1 MAPRSAAALW
11 LAVAVSSA
19 SVLGC
24 DFDRTLDPNTQMQGL
39 TQDYNAYS
47 LDVCKSNCCED
58 ASCEAYQFQQ
68 GFHGMMS
75 CFRGPDGGSGQP
87 AGGMPWQGEA
97 GRGKKDGDG
106 KSGGGGGPGGVD
118 EYEDAR
124 AAIFTCAFF
133 FCGYLMLG
141 TMHGQ
146 SQGRHGAN
154 ALPHAFFWQ
163 NLHGLVI
170 DGYHF
175 FFYAQAGK
183 PPYTALA
190 DDGGPSGAGVTV
202 TGLPGSGSQ
211 FVGSRDAGA
220 GAVGSGGGLGAGT
233 PAAAAASSRGGQRA
247 GGRGGAARAGVG
259 GRGAGGRGAGTS
271 RAAGPAAPAAAVAAA
286 AEQPAAAAKSP
297 RQKLRKKKGA
307 NAATKAPKIRKHD
320 VHRE

>member
-1 MAPRSAAALW
+1 MAPRSAALW
-11 LAVAVSSA
+11 LAMAVSSA

-58 ASCEAYQFQQ
+58 TSCEAYQFQQ

-146 SQGRHGAN
+146 SQGRHGTN

-211 FVGSRDAGA
+211 FVGSRDASA
-220 GAVGSGGGLGAGT
+220 GAVGSGGGLGAGP

-247 GGRGGAARAGVG
+247 GGRGGAARAGGG
-259 GRGAGGRGAGTS
+259 GRGAGGRGSGLS
-271 RAAGPAAPAAAVAAA
+271 RAAGPAAPAAAVAA

-307 NAATKAPKIRKHD
+307 NAAAKAPKIRKHD